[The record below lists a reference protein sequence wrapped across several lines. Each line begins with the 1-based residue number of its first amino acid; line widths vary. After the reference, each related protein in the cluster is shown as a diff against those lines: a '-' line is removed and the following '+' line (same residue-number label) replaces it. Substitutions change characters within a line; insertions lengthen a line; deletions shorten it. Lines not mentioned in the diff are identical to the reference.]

1 MRYCALHHMA
11 DFLFESHFLVHGI
24 PFYYADLVAM
34 LGYLIAWFGYAAY
47 AEWQHPKRLSLI
59 SITQRMRLAWM
70 RQMLARDNRMVDAAL
85 IGNLQ
90 RSITFFASTSIFV
103 LIGLMT
109 MLGYRDKALSI
120 IDSIPFAMKTS
131 AFMWE
136 FKIFLMAFIFIYSF
150 FKYTWSL
157 RLYNY
162 ASIYVGAAPPLSECK
177 GRPEEAE
184 RYAQRGGQLI
194 ANAGKH
200 FNMGLRAYYFG
211 LAVLSWFLHP
221 LLFMAVIGWVL
232 YEVHR
237 REFRSK
243 AVNNLAE
250 MG

>member
-1 MRYCALHHMA
+1 MLTGLLA
-11 DFLFESHFLVHGI
+11 SHTLIHGTPI
-24 PFYYADLVAM
+24 YLIDGVAM
-34 LGYLIAWFGYAAY
+34 LCYITAWFGYAAY
-47 AEWQHPKRLSLI
+47 ADWQHPRRPSLMAITQTMRLS
-59 SITQRMRLAWM
+59 WM
-70 RQMLARDNRMVDAAL
+70 RQMMARDNRMVDAAL

-109 MLGYRDKALSI
+109 MLGYRDKGIEILG
-120 IDSIPFAMKTS
+120 SIPFTMQTS
-131 AFMWE
+131 PFMWE
-136 FKIFLMAFIFIYSF
+136 FKLFLMAFVFIYSF

-162 ASIYVGAAPPLSECK
+162 ASIYVGAAPPLEACLAK
-177 GRPEEAE
+177 PEETE
-184 RYAQRGGQLI
+184 QYAQRGGQLI

-211 LAVLSWFLHP
+211 LSVLSWFLHP
-221 LLFMAVIGWVL
+221 LLFIVMIGWVI

-237 REFRSK
+237 REFRSR
-243 AVNNLAE
+243 AVNQLAE

>member
-1 MRYCALHHMA
+1 MTDFLRNY
-11 DFLFESHFLVHGI
+11 FLFEGI
-24 PFYYADLVAM
+24 PVFYIDLVAM
-34 LGYLIAWFGYAAY
+34 LVYVIAWFGYGAY
-47 AEWQHPKRLSLI
+47 AKADHPKRRSLMT
-59 SITQRMRLAWM
+59 ITQAMRLAWM
-70 RQMLARDNRMVDAAL
+70 RQMMNRDNRMVDAAL

-103 LIGLMT
+103 LIGLLT
-109 MLGYRDKALSI
+109 MLGYREKG
-120 IDSIPFAMKTS
+120 IDILNSIPFAMQTS
-131 AFMWE
+131 SFMWE
-136 FKIFLMAFIFIYSF
+136 FKIFLMAFVFIYAF

-162 ASIYVGAAPPLSECK
+162 ANIHVGAAPSLEYCRAK
-177 GRPEEAE
+177 PEECE
-184 RYAQRGGQLI
+184 RYALRGGQLI
-194 ANAGKH
+194 ANAGNH

-221 LLFMAVIGWVL
+221 LLFIAVIAWVI

-250 MG
+250 MS